1 MLFDKQIIL
10 FDQEMANQERAL
22 TTLAQKLETAGLV
35 TKDFSTAIIQREHQF
50 PTGLL
55 TQTMGVAIPHTDAD
69 KVIEPQIA
77 FMRLKKPVIFHQM
90 GDNQEIAVQMI
101 FMLALKQGQDQLKM
115 LQKLMA
121 LFQDASAMHHL
132 ITIRSSEELITLLQA
147 AQII

>member
-10 FDQEMANQERAL
+10 FDQEMADQEMAL
-22 TTLAQKLETAGLV
+22 TTLASQLEKAGLV
-35 TKDFSTAIIQREHQF
+35 TSDFTTAIIQREHQF

-101 FMLALKQGQDQLKM
+101 FMLALKQGQYQLKM

-121 LFQDASAMHHL
+121 LFQDSSAMHHL
-132 ITIRSSEELITLLQA
+132 MTIRSNEELITLMQA